1 MRSCARRGDRG
12 FGSGGSRSAGLEAY
26 GRGEWGH
33 HLSVWTT
40 TARRRM
46 LIKRMS
52 LMNKQSGTRSVD
64 MDLGWIDLNT
74 ATEDDLANIPWL
86 GRDVARRLIEHRP
99 FTNMD
104 DVRKVPGI

>member
-1 MRSCARRGDRG
+1 
-12 FGSGGSRSAGLEAY
+12 
-26 GRGEWGH
+26 
-33 HLSVWTT
+33 
-40 TARRRM
+40 M

-104 DVRKVPGI
+104 DVRKVPGITEDILDMLVRGGATVSSGAPLPK